1 MLLYSSK
8 NGKKYSHKNIRIS
21 ITVFSVMIIRN
32 VSWAPNQNIR
42 LYDFWKIMLH
52 YWTSGYLEFS
62 FSSTGINDILKYFN
76 IENILNYN
84 NITVFTLIL
93 NK

>member
-1 MLLYSSK
+1 
-8 NGKKYSHKNIRIS
+8 
-21 ITVFSVMIIRN
+21 
-32 VSWAPNQNIR
+32 
-42 LYDFWKIMLH
+42 MLH
-52 YWTSGYLEFS
+52 WILKISGYLEFS

-93 NK
+93 NNKCSHGEHTRPYKT

>member
-1 MLLYSSK
+1 
-8 NGKKYSHKNIRIS
+8 
-21 ITVFSVMIIRN
+21 MIFER
-32 VSWAPNQNIR
+32 SC
-42 LYDFWKIMLH
+42 DTE
-52 YWTSGYLEFS
+52 YWTSGYFEFS
-62 FSSTGINDILKYFN
+62 FSSTGINYILKYFN

>member
-1 MLLYSSK
+1 
-8 NGKKYSHKNIRIS
+8 
-21 ITVFSVMIIRN
+21 MIFER
-32 VSWAPNQNIR
+32 SC
-42 LYDFWKIMLH
+42 DTE
-52 YWTSGYLEFS
+52 YWTSGYLELS

>member
-1 MLLYSSK
+1 MFLE
-8 NGKKYSHKNIRIS
+8 HQTRILDY
-21 ITVFSVMIIRN
+21 M
-32 VSWAPNQNIR
+32 
-42 LYDFWKIMLH
+42 YDFWKIMLH
-52 YWTSGYLEFS
+52 WILKISGYLEFS